1 MSKFVTGLWAF
12 LTVFTSSSLA
22 FAQEAGAA
30 LEPIANN
37 PHMGVLAVAIGLG
50 LGLAA
55 VGCAYGQSKAAA
67 AALEGIARNPGAADK
82 ILVPL
87 LLSLAFIESL
97 FLVTW
102 VLLFLVRNKL

>member
-22 FAQEAGAA
+22 FAQEAGA
-30 LEPIANN
+30 PMGHN
-37 PHMGVLAVAIGLG
+37 PHMGVIAAAIALG
-50 LGLAA
+50 IGLAA
-55 VGCAYGQSKAAA
+55 VGGAYGQSKAAA

-82 ILVPL
+82 IFVPL
-87 LLSLAFIESL
+87 LLSMAFIESL

-102 VLLFLVRNKL
+102 VLLFLLRDKL